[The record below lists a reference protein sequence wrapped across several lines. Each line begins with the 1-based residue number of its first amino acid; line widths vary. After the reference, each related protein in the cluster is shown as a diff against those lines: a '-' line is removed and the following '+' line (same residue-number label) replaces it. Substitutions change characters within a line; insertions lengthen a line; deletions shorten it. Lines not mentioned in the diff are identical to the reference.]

1 VRARPSTIAWS
12 KKPGVHRIAARD
24 LDRRG
29 YPRGNKVLGRP
40 SNMNDELL
48 VVTTRQEDNVHVV
61 RARGEVDMST
71 APLLEEALSAAC
83 DTAGPHASVVV
94 DLAAVTFFGTTGLGV
109 LVTTLGRCQAL
120 RIPLRL
126 IAPGPAVLR
135 QLSAV
140 GLDRVFDLTG
150 SLTAAGRVA

>member
-1 VRARPSTIAWS
+1 
-12 KKPGVHRIAARD
+12 
-24 LDRRG
+24 
-29 YPRGNKVLGRP
+29 
-40 SNMNDELL
+40 MNDELL

-71 APLLEEALSAAC
+71 APLLEEALSVAC
-83 DTAGPHASVVV
+83 DAAGPHASVVV

-109 LVTTLGRCQAL
+109 LVATLGRCQAL

-126 IAPGPAVLR
+126 TAPGPAVLR

-140 GLDRVFDLTG
+140 GLDRVFDLRLPDCRWPRRLNH
-150 SLTAAGRVA
+150 SAGRCRPGTSAAWHRPESAAAAAWTCSSTLGACERR